1 MEGKEKEKEEAL
13 IKEQVK
19 NDKKKEKAK
28 ASNRKQ
34 LSTTINKLDKKNLGR
49 IKVKAKKVN
58 KDKLWIIE
66 KITDHK
72 GGKGKKKVSMLLIKW
87 EEDEQTTWEYLSV
100 INETASGMV
109 KDYIKSNKL
118 QLSFSFQYWG

>member
-49 IKVKAKKVN
+49 MKVKAKKVN
-58 KDKLWIIE
+58 KDKLWKIE
-66 KITDHK
+66 KITNHK
-72 GGKGKKKVSMLLIKW
+72 CGKGKKKVSMLLIKW
-87 EEDEQTTWEYLSV
+87 EGD
-100 INETASGMV
+100 A
-109 KDYIKSNKL
+109 
-118 QLSFSFQYWG
+118 QLT

>member
-34 LSTTINKLDKKNLGR
+34 LSTTINKLDKKILG
-49 IKVKAKKVN
+49 
-58 KDKLWIIE
+58 E
-66 KITDHK
+66 
-72 GGKGKKKVSMLLIKW
+72 
-87 EEDEQTTWEYLSV
+87 
-100 INETASGMV
+100 
-109 KDYIKSNKL
+109 
-118 QLSFSFQYWG
+118 